1 MDEPGQMRTQ
11 SRDTARSAER
21 VLIDLQRKK
30 SVTQK
35 LDQIRSLS
43 ASMMGLSRRAIVRA
57 RRPSSEIEAN
67 LLFVELHYGVQ
78 LADRL
83 KQYLQKNPHD
93 GP

>member
-1 MDEPGQMRTQ
+1 MRTQ

-30 SVTQK
+30 SVAQK
-35 LDQIRSLS
+35 LDQVRSLS
-43 ASMMGLSRRAIVRA
+43 ALMMKLSRRAIARA

-67 LLFVELHYGVQ
+67 LLFVELHYGAQ
-78 LADRL
+78 LADQL
-83 KQYLQKNPHD
+83 KQYLQKNRYD